1 METNIHPQ
9 VRRLVV
15 QLCEAFNTP
24 LTEVKLKVWQDK
36 LKIPNST
43 ILKEA
48 YDIITDG
55 KGASLKMPSIAEF
68 MQIYKERERL
78 YTKKRI
84 ETSQQ
89 LAHKDRD
96 YSKSKKMFSNLRDMI
111 KKGEPVNRGV
121 CGMPV
126 DGVQDGRKFT
136 LTRDSDGKDYVQ
148 FHN

>member
-9 VRRLVV
+9 VRKLVV
-15 QLCEAFNTP
+15 QLCEAYNIP

-43 ILKEA
+43 VLKEA

-55 KGASLKMPSIAEF
+55 RGSSLKMPSIAEF
-68 MQIYKERERL
+68 MAIYKERERI

-89 LAHKDRD
+89 LAHKDID
-96 YSKSKKMFSNLRDMI
+96 YSKSKKMFEDLRNFI
-111 KKGEPVNRGV
+111 SEGKTINKGV

-136 LTRDSDGKDYVQ
+136 LTRGDDGKDYVQ

>member
-15 QLCEAFNTP
+15 QLCEAYNIP

-43 ILKEA
+43 VLKET

-55 KGASLKMPSIAEF
+55 RGSSLKMPSVAEF
-68 MQIYKERERL
+68 MQIYKERDRL
-78 YTKKRI
+78 YTRKRM

-89 LAHKDRD
+89 ILDQNRD
-96 YSKSKKMFSNLRDMI
+96 YSKSKKMFSEISELV
-111 KKGEPVNRGV
+111 KKGKPVNHGV
-121 CGMPV
+121 CDNSV
-126 DGVQDGRKFT
+126 DGVHAGRKFT
-136 LTRDSDGKDYVQ
+136 LSRGDDGKDYVQ

>member
-15 QLCEAFNTP
+15 QLCEAYNIP

-43 ILKEA
+43 VLKET

-55 KGASLKMPSIAEF
+55 RGSSLKMPSVAEF
-68 MQIYKERERL
+68 MQIYKERDRL
-78 YTKKRI
+78 YTRKRI

-89 LAHKDRD
+89 ISDQKRD
-96 YSKSKKMFSNLRDMI
+96 YSKSKKMFSRTPQLGGVGFWAEI
-111 KKGEPVNRGV
+111 WASRGTREKCFRV
-121 CGMPV
+121 AR
-126 DGVQDGRKFT
+126 RK
-136 LTRDSDGKDYVQ
+136 
-148 FHN
+148 NN